1 MHVHSR
7 TTTVVGLTFCPAPI
21 FAPARATSVRMS
33 FAQVTSTHVGMLVCG
48 LFNASVASESMGK
61 GFKFDMAAGEWRGVG
76 GQVIGV
82 GGDTQ
87 FVVTR

>member
-1 MHVHSR
+1 M
-7 TTTVVGLTFCPAPI
+7 
-21 FAPARATSVRMS
+21 
-33 FAQVTSTHVGMLVCG
+33 GMLVCG

-76 GQVIGV
+76 GQVIAV

>member
-1 MHVHSR
+1 M
-7 TTTVVGLTFCPAPI
+7 F
-21 FAPARATSVRMS
+21 VRMS
-33 FAQVTSTHVGMLVCG
+33 ITQVTSTHVGKLVCG

-76 GQVIGV
+76 GQVIAV